1 MSLLFFVL
9 FLVLI
14 FLGLPVAFALLLGP
28 SIALI
33 FEGNQVYLD
42 MLTLRLYYGIDSFPL
57 MAVPFLF

>member
-33 FEGNQVYLD
+33 FEGNQVYL
-42 MLTLRLYYGIDSFPL
+42 GIC
-57 MAVPFLF
+57 